1 MNKGCHGNVT
11 QLFLGQSSYW
21 FPDQGDTDEDY
32 FNYIFCIALQN
43 ILYIAPDIYEMANY
57 QITPI

>member
-1 MNKGCHGNVT
+1 ME
-11 QLFLGQSSYW
+11 SSYW

-32 FNYIFCIALQN
+32 FNYIFCLALQN
-43 ILYIAPDIYEMANY
+43 ILYRPDIYEMANY